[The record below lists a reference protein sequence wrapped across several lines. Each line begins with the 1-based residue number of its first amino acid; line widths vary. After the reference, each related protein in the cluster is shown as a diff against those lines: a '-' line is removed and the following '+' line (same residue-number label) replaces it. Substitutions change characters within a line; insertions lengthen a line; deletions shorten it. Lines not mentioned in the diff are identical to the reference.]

1 MVYRRDAP
9 PGTAGGAAGTW
20 AEGAVA
26 AAGERLDGG
35 RRGSGRRHG
44 GSWRAP
50 GRWRGRHLGHLLLET
65 RMRCAAGRWRRAPR
79 TTARGGLEPG
89 GWRCGA
95 RGDWGW
101 GGRRCLGRWA
111 VVRPERERPGAAPVA
126 RSYGLH
132 AEELD
137 PGADPHGSGRHR
149 PRIRT
154 RRPESSSPPCAPPRA
169 AAAVCGRA
177 RLRSPGPARRPLA
190 PRRHASARARAAPLR
205 PLRSAAPTWGGERAA
220 RRGHQRRPRNLCA
233 GGGRGW
239 RGPWGTALGSAAA
252 GSGAGGRDREREGG
266 EGGAREGKAREMG
279 GTERADGLNHD

>member
-1 MVYRRDAP
+1 
-9 PGTAGGAAGTW
+9 
-20 AEGAVA
+20 
-26 AAGERLDGG
+26 
-35 RRGSGRRHG
+35 
-44 GSWRAP
+44 
-50 GRWRGRHLGHLLLET
+50 
-65 RMRCAAGRWRRAPR
+65 MRCAAGRWRRAPR

-111 VVRPERERPGAAPVA
+111 VVRPERERERPGAAPVA

-132 AEELD
+132 AEELE

-205 PLRSAAPTWGGERAA
+205 PLRSAAPTWGGERGLRAVA
-220 RRGHQRRPRNLCA
+220 TSGGLATSVRVVVGG
-233 GGGRGW
+233 GGGRGGRPSGARPPGAAPEAGIEREKGERAGA
-239 RGPWGTALGSAAA
+239 RGE
-252 GSGAGGRDREREGG
+252 GSGDGWDG
-266 EGGAREGKAREMG
+266 ESGWIESRL
-279 GTERADGLNHD
+279 TS